1 MNTISEQLMEIY
13 YHCCKSHTHKNHKP
27 SFTASVNKYIWG
39 IQNIIHIRGT
49 FGLVYQNAFQWKILV
64 DLAKFLLLR
73 FFQICGLDS
82 FGFQT

>member
-1 MNTISEQLMEIY
+1 MGDIEYN
-13 YHCCKSHTHKNHKP
+13 
-27 SFTASVNKYIWG
+27 
-39 IQNIIHIRGT
+39 IRGT
-49 FGLVYQNAFQWKILV
+49 FGLVYQNAFQWKIVV